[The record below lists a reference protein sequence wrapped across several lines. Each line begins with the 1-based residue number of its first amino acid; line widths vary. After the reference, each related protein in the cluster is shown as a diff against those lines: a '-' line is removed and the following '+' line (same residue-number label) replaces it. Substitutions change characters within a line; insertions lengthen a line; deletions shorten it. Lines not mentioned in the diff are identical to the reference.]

1 LRKNE
6 IRALVAVVLSEI
18 FGNVLVSEDDSL
30 KSVRSQANSV
40 GRLRDN

>member
-1 LRKNE
+1 MKYGRWLQSSFPRY
-6 IRALVAVVLSEI
+6 